1 MNRLAARVRSV
12 GQRALPPLLVVLG
25 FSFGLLGG
33 PWVGPGIGLARA
45 AELTPQQKLEMKQL
59 YERATRAYDVGKY
72 NEAIEEY
79 QKAYEIGGDP
89 PMLYNIAQAYRLNDQ
104 PTEALRFYRRY
115 LQRAP
120 NARNREDVE
129 RKIAELEKSV
139 EDRRK
144 AAAAVTPPPAPVTP
158 PAPAPIVTA
167 PAPTPPPPA
176 PATTPSEPSAD
187 TSTGNAVG
195 GTPAPVE
202 EPSQTRKIISW
213 SVLGAGV
220 VTAGVGAVFG
230 ILAKQKSNSVSNMSN
245 SSSTQPAVEFD
256 PQLEHDGKVYNNV
269 FIGLTIAG
277 GAIAA
282 TGVVLL
288 LTGGSS
294 AEAPAAA
301 PPPATAQATFIP
313 WLGAGLVGAGADFRF

>member
-1 MNRLAARVRSV
+1 MS
-12 GQRALPPLLVVLG
+12 QRALPPLLVVLG
-25 FSFGLLGG
+25 FSLGFLGG
-33 PWVGPGIGLARA
+33 PGVGPGVGLARA

-158 PAPAPIVTA
+158 TA
-167 PAPTPPPPA
+167 PAPVVVAPTPATTPA
-176 PATTPSEPSAD
+176 PATTPTDANSA
-187 TSTGNAVG
+187 TVG
-195 GTPAPVE
+195 GGVPPAEAPPGPVDE
-202 EPSQTRKIISW
+202 GPSQARKIVSW

-220 VTAGVGAVFG
+220 VTAGVGVVFG
-230 ILAKQKSNSVSNMSN
+230 ILAKQKSDSVTNMSN
-245 SSSTQPAVEFD
+245 TANPPMFD
-256 PQLEHDGKVYNNV
+256 PQLEHDGKVYNNL

-294 AEAPAAA
+294 ADAGPAPAPASPAGGVTLA
-301 PPPATAQATFIP
+301 PWIGP
-313 WLGAGLVGAGADFRF
+313 GLAGAGANLRF